1 MPHGFP
7 PRIFVLGAAKTFSR
21 GLSIA
26 GSKNPPGRT
35 GGSAQTN
42 DGLAAVIVA
51 VAVAVH
57 IIAAARFDPA
67 AAVAIVAA
75 SDGVARQ
82 AARDAADHGA
92 DDTVRGQAADGGTA
106 DGADRRAGVVAAATA
121 SIRIGGAETEAGKQR
136 GGCHNSA
143 KGFHRVL
150 LAKRW
155 KENVP
160 KEPWF
165 LSRQRRIVGVALF
178 RAGIERRRI
187 PGVARR
193 ALRES
198 LRQIGIGDEKFA
210 ESDGVG

>member
-21 GLSIA
+21 GLSRA

-57 IIAAARFDPA
+57 IIAAARFDAA

-82 AARDAADHGA
+82 AARNAADHGA
-92 DDTVRGQAADGGTA
+92 DDTVRGQATDGGAADG
-106 DGADRRAGVVAAATA
+106 RAGVVAAATA

-155 KENVP
+155 KEN
-160 KEPWF
+160 
-165 LSRQRRIVGVALF
+165 
-178 RAGIERRRI
+178 
-187 PGVARR
+187 
-193 ALRES
+193 
-198 LRQIGIGDEKFA
+198 
-210 ESDGVG
+210 